1 MSHMGKMTNI
11 FRTSF
16 NKFFIIQHPQAR
28 FSLSFQKHYKSKA
41 NILKYAKYMDEM
53 KVSEDLLQKVKKV
66 FYVLGLIV
74 FIQT

>member
-1 MSHMGKMTNI
+1 
-11 FRTSF
+11 
-16 NKFFIIQHPQAR
+16 
-28 FSLSFQKHYKSKA
+28 
-41 NILKYAKYMDEM
+41 MDEM